1 MARIVN
7 AVLVGD
13 KRAYETA
20 ELQQR
25 VPVAAIMAEPCFRM
39 DAGEL

>member
-13 KRAYETA
+13 ERADEIA

-25 VPVAAIMAEPCFRM
+25 VPVAAI
-39 DAGEL
+39 AGEP